1 METRTYG
8 FVVVGSGMGGSTLA
22 LELAKRGRDVLVLER
37 GVRETRVGN
46 VRDTL
51 RYFDLEPLTQ
61 FPRRSKEGVILWRT
75 FMAGGSTAVSCGNG
89 VRSLQAE
96 LAERGVDLDQDFS
109 RMEDEL
115 HVAPIDERLLSD
127 GSRALAAAGGEL
139 GFDFRRMPKF
149 IDVDKCARCGRCCLG
164 CRTGAR
170 WSALDHVG
178 GLEARGVEI
187 VYDARVERVLSR
199 NGRVAGVEG
208 LVRGKAF
215 TVSAERVILCAGG
228 LATPVILQKS
238 GLEAGG
244 GLFADL
250 FVNTYAT
257 IRGLSLAHE
266 PTMTLVDLQFHKDRG
281 FLLSPFINQ
290 PRILRGVEG
299 GLALAAVSPDD
310 LVGIMVKTTD
320 ERAGRVHPDG
330 GVSKPVLPADHERL
344 HEGSAMAREI
354 LVKAGANPKSVMVSR
369 VQGAHPGGTA
379 AIGEV
384 VDENLETK
392 LSGLFCCDAS
402 VLPVTPGL
410 PPILLIGAL
419 AKYLARRLA
428 D

>member
-22 LELAKRGRDVLVLER
+22 LELAKRGKDVLVLER
-37 GVRETRVGN
+37 GVRETRVGKI
-46 VRDTL
+46 RDTL
-51 RYFDLEPLTQ
+51 RYFDLDPVTQ

-127 GSRALAAAGGEL
+127 GSRALATAGGEL
-139 GFDFRRMPKF
+139 GFDFRRMPKL
-149 IDVDKCARCGRCCLG
+149 IDVDKCARCGGCCLG
-164 CRTGAR
+164 CSSGAR
-170 WSALDHVG
+170 WSALDHLDE
-178 GLEARGVEI
+178 LEARGVEI
-187 VYDARVERVLSR
+187 VYDARVERVSSR
-199 NGRVAGVEG
+199 NGGVAGVEG
-208 LVRGKAF
+208 SVRGKAF
-215 TVSAERVILCAGG
+215 TVSADRVILCAGG
-228 LATPVILQKS
+228 LGTPVILQKS
-238 GLEAGG
+238 GLEAGY
-244 GLFADL
+244 GLFVDL

-266 PTMTLVDLQFHKDRG
+266 PAMTLVDLQFHKDRG

-299 GLALAAVSPDD
+299 GIALAAASLND

-330 GVSKPVLPADHERL
+330 GVSKPVLPADHRRL

-354 LVKAGANPKSVMVSR
+354 LVRAGANPKSVIVSR

-402 VLPVTPGL
+402 VLPATPGL

>member
-22 LELAKRGRDVLVLER
+22 LELAKRGKDVLVLER
-37 GVRETRVGN
+37 GVRQTRVGKI
-46 VRDTL
+46 RDTL
-51 RYFDLEPLTQ
+51 RYFDLDPVTQ

-127 GSRALAAAGGEL
+127 GSRALATAGGEL
-139 GFDFRRMPKF
+139 GFDFRRMPKL
-149 IDVDKCARCGRCCLG
+149 IDVDKCARCGGCCLG
-164 CRTGAR
+164 CSSGAR
-170 WSALDHVG
+170 WSALDHLDE
-178 GLEARGVEI
+178 LEARGVEI
-187 VYDARVERVLSR
+187 VYEARVERVSSR
-199 NGRVAGVEG
+199 HGGVAGVEG
-208 LVRGKAF
+208 SVRGKAF

-244 GLFADL
+244 GLFVDL

-266 PTMTLVDLQFHKDRG
+266 PTMTLVDLQFHKERG

-299 GLALAAVSPDD
+299 GLALATASLND

-330 GVSKPVLPADHERL
+330 GVSKPVLPADHRRL

-354 LVKAGANPKSVMVSR
+354 LVRAGANPKSVIVSR

-402 VLPVTPGL
+402 VLPATPGL

>member
-1 METRTYG
+1 
-8 FVVVGSGMGGSTLA
+8 
-22 LELAKRGRDVLVLER
+22 
-37 GVRETRVGN
+37 
-46 VRDTL
+46 
-51 RYFDLEPLTQ
+51 
-61 FPRRSKEGVILWRT
+61 
-75 FMAGGSTAVSCGNG
+75 
-89 VRSLQAE
+89 
-96 LAERGVDLDQDFS
+96 
-109 RMEDEL
+109 
-115 HVAPIDERLLSD
+115 
-127 GSRALAAAGGEL
+127 
-139 GFDFRRMPKF
+139 
-149 IDVDKCARCGRCCLG
+149 
-164 CRTGAR
+164 
-170 WSALDHVG
+170 
-178 GLEARGVEI
+178 
-187 VYDARVERVLSR
+187 
-199 NGRVAGVEG
+199 
-208 LVRGKAF
+208 
-215 TVSAERVILCAGG
+215 VSADRVILCAGG

-244 GLFADL
+244 GLFVDL

-266 PTMTLVDLQFHKDRG
+266 PTMTLVDLQFHKERG

-299 GLALAAVSPDD
+299 GLALATASLND

-330 GVSKPVLPADHERL
+330 GVSKPVLPADHRRL

-354 LVKAGANPKSVMVSR
+354 LVRAGANPKSVIVSR

-402 VLPVTPGL
+402 VLPATPGL

>member
-22 LELAKRGRDVLVLER
+22 LELAKRGRDVLVLEK
-37 GVRETRVGN
+37 GVKETRIGKI
-46 VRDTL
+46 RDTL
-51 RYFDLEPLTQ
+51 RYFDLDPVTQ
-61 FPRRSKEGVILWRT
+61 MPRRSKEGVILWRT

-96 LAERGVDLDQDFS
+96 MAERSVDLGQDFS
-109 RMEDEL
+109 DIENDL

-139 GFDFRRMPKF
+139 GFDFRLMPKF
-149 IDVDKCARCGRCCLG
+149 IDVDKCARCGSCCLG

-170 WSALDHVG
+170 WSALEHLRE
-178 GLEARGVEI
+178 LEERGVEI
-187 VYDARVERVLSR
+187 VYDARIEKVSSR
-199 NGRVAGVEG
+199 AGRVTGVEG
-208 LVRGKAF
+208 SLRGKILN
-215 TVSAERVILCAGG
+215 VSAECVVLCAGG
-228 LATPVILQKS
+228 LGTPVILQKS
-238 GLEAGG
+238 GLEAGD
-244 GLFADL
+244 GLFVDL

-257 IRGLSLAHE
+257 IRGLNLAHE
-266 PTMTLVDLQFHKDRG
+266 PAMALVDLQFHKEKG

-299 GLALAAVSPDD
+299 GLALAAASVND
-310 LVGIMVKTTD
+310 LVGIMAKTTD
-320 ERAGRVHPDG
+320 QRSGRVHADG
-330 GVSKPVLPADHERL
+330 SVSKPILPADQEKL
-344 HEGSAMAREI
+344 DEGSAMAREI
-354 LVKAGANPKSVMVSR
+354 LVKAGANPKGVMVSR

-384 VDENLETK
+384 VDGNLETK

-410 PPILLIGAL
+410 PPILTIGAL
-419 AKYLARRLA
+419 AKYLARRLTG
-428 D
+428 